1 MRKKFTQTS
10 KTEML
15 SSKPK
20 IGLTWEPNLTMF
32 KSAGTTATSSTK
44 SMPQIPKPKT
54 ELIDGIYVSPAD
66 PKLRNKL
73 VRKQLK
79 DTTGKNWFD
88 MPAQTI
94 TPEIKNDFQIIKL
107 RNVIDPKR
115 HYKKGDSNSKELPK
129 YFQMGT
135 VVESQTDFYSGRL
148 TKKERKRSIAEELL
162 HDAALG
168 KYRKHK
174 VREIEER
181 NNVPGV
187 EKWKIK
193 GKQSWKRAK
202 HRRGD

>member
-1 MRKKFTQTS
+1 
-10 KTEML
+10 ML
-15 SSKPK
+15 LSKPK
-20 IGLTWEPNLTMF
+20 IGLTWEPNLSMF
-32 KSAGTTATSSTK
+32 KSSATASTK
-44 SMPQIPKPKT
+44 SVYQISKPKPGI
-54 ELIDGIYVSPAD
+54 IDGLYVPPAD
-66 PKLRNKL
+66 PKLQNRL

-94 TPEIKNDFQIIKL
+94 TPEINNDLQIIKL

-135 VVESQTDFYSGRL
+135 MVESPTDFYSGRL
-148 TKKERKRSIAEELL
+148 TNKERKQSIAEELL

-168 KYRKHK
+168 KYRKRK
-174 VREIEER
+174 VREIEEQ